1 VCGSLPV
8 AHERAWIG
16 KQDVGSSKS
25 NSSSTE
31 SEDKEV
37 GGFDLQLYMT
47 VCKQKPVISYIILN
61 ILLGYVRVHM
71 THTRIPH

>member
-1 VCGSLPV
+1 LPV
-8 AHERAWIG
+8 AHEKAWIG

-25 NSSSTE
+25 NSSSISKE